1 VDGVDEREVK
11 LAVPDGFMVPALGE
25 LTGVTVTDRGDQVLH
40 AVYWDTRALGLARSG
55 VGVRHRNGV
64 WAYKGRSR
72 RDGNAVVR
80 EELEIQGDAD
90 RPPEAISERLAKWVV
105 VAEVHPVA
113 ELRTVRH
120 TFDVS
125 TGTESAEVVHDRV
138 SVLDGTD
145 ECACF
150 EEVEVEYDTASTP
163 LADRLVALL
172 AGHGA
177 TVDSTPKYLRA
188 LRALGHQPPELSG

>member
-1 VDGVDEREVK
+1 MEGVDEREVK
-11 LAVPDGFMVPALGE
+11 MAVPDGFLMPALRA
-25 LTGVTVTDRGDQVLH
+25 LSGVTVADRGEQVLQ
-40 AVYWDTRALGLARSG
+40 AVYWDTGALGLARSG

-64 WAYKGRSR
+64 WTFKGRSH

-80 EELEIQGDAD
+80 EELEIEGDD
-90 RPPEAISERLAKWVV
+90 DHLPEPISERLATWVA

-125 TGTESAEVVHDRV
+125 AGTEAAEVVHDRV
-138 SVLDGTD
+138 SVREGTE
-145 ECACF
+145 ECARF
-150 EEVEVEYDTASTP
+150 EEVEVEYETASTP

-177 TVDSTPKYLRA
+177 AVETTSKYLRA
-188 LRALGHQPPELSG
+188 LRLLGHDPPEVSG

>member
-1 VDGVDEREVK
+1 VEGVDEREVK
-11 LAVPDGFMVPALGE
+11 MAVPDGFLVPPLRE
-25 LTGVTVTDRGDQVLH
+25 LSGVSVTDRGDHVLH
-40 AVYWDTRALGLARSG
+40 AVYWDTDALGLAGSG

-64 WAYKGRSR
+64 WAFKGRSH

-80 EELEIQGDAD
+80 EELEIAGDANSL
-90 RPPEAISERLAKWVV
+90 PAPISERLARWVA
-105 VAEVHPVA
+105 VAQVHPVA

-125 TGTESAEVVHDRV
+125 AGTASAELVHDRV
-138 SVLDGTD
+138 SVRDGAD
-145 ECACF
+145 ECARF
-150 EEVEVEYDTASTP
+150 EEVEVEYETASTP

-188 LRALGHQPPELSG
+188 LRLLGHDPPEVSG